1 MSVLA
6 CDRIGCDNIMCNRIG
21 YIDNNHYYLCNE
33 CFEELVHLG
42 PQTDLGDFMVRLSA
56 RPTNLDTSR
65 DYFETIFP
73 LLDEE

>member
-6 CDRIGCDNIMCNRIG
+6 CDRVGCTSV
-21 YIDNNHYYLCNE
+21 LCDRCGNTDKWICE
-33 CFEELVHLG
+33 QCFEELVHLG